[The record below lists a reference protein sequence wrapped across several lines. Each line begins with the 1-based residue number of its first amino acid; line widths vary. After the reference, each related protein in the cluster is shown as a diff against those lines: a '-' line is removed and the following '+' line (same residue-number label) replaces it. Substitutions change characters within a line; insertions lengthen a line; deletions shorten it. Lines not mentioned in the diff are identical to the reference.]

1 MTKGINEAPGDRAA
15 RGEATPRALR
25 PVLLR
30 YVIARQEDKS
40 LQILHVPLGFSEEA
54 LVMFSSREKAQE
66 YYLSRRRFL
75 SEACDEEWYARTY
88 SQCELVSLLLGTCK
102 DTEWVLLDP
111 KPGARFVAPDTQ
123 EADFMSRE
131 RFVDQL
137 FE

>member
-1 MTKGINEAPGDRAA
+1 MTKGTKEAPGDRVA

-25 PVLLR
+25 PVFLR
-30 YVIARQEDKS
+30 YAIARRGDKG
-40 LQILHVPLGFSEEA
+40 LQLLHVPLGFSEEA

-75 SEACDEEWYARTY
+75 SEAFGEEWYARAC
-88 SQCELVSLLLGTCK
+88 SQGELISLLLGTCK
-102 DTEWVLLDP
+102 YTEWVLLDP
-111 KPGARFVAPDTQ
+111 KPGARFVASDTQ

>member
-1 MTKGINEAPGDRAA
+1 MTKGIKEAPGDRAA
-15 RGEATPRALR
+15 RGEATPRVLR

-30 YVIARQEDKS
+30 YTIVRQGDKS
-40 LQILHVPLGFSEEA
+40 LQLLHVPLGFSEEA

-75 SEACDEEWYARTY
+75 SEAFDEEWYAQAY
-88 SQCELVSLLLGTCK
+88 SQGELISLLCGICK

-111 KPGARFVAPDTQ
+111 KPGARFVVSDTQ
-123 EADFMSRE
+123 EAGFMSRE